1 MKVDALFISDVHLGS
16 KGSNAELL
24 LEMLKEYEPKEL
36 IIVGDFIDGW
46 LLKKRHYW
54 TQDFSNVI
62 RKILS
67 YTKKGTKVTYIT
79 GNHDDFLRSYIPI
92 YFGDNINVVNEMVWE
107 DYFITHGDLYDGIVQ
122 MKWLGR
128 LGSFGY
134 ELAISLDMLM
144 KKFGYKK
151 SLSKFLK
158 KKVKDAVKFI
168 TNFEEQLLYQSKKRN
183 CKGVVCGHIHTPEI
197 KTMPNGMIYM
207 NDGDWVES
215 CSALV
220 EHYDGRWEIIY
231 WTKAQDDVVIDITKR
246 KRDKS

>member
-92 YFGDNINVVNEMVWE
+92 YFGDNINVVNEMIWE

-122 MKWLGR
+122 MKWLCK

-168 TNFEEQLLYQSKKRN
+168 TNFEEQLVYQSKKRN
-183 CKGVVCGHIHTPEI
+183 CKGVVCGHIHTPENKYI
-197 KTMPNGMIYM
+197 DGIHYLNC
-207 NDGDWVES
+207 GDWIENNS
-215 CSALV
+215 
-220 EHYDGRWEIIY
+220 YIIY
-231 WTKAQDDVVIDITKR
+231 NKGKWELKEMIKPL
-246 KRDKS
+246 

>member
-122 MKWLGR
+122 MRWLGK

-158 KKVKDAVKFI
+158 KKVKDAVKFV
-168 TNFEEQLLYQSKKRN
+168 TNFEEQLVYQSKKRN
-183 CKGVVCGHIHTPEI
+183 CKGVVCGHIHTPENKYI
-197 KTMPNGMIYM
+197 DGIHYLNC
-207 NDGDWVES
+207 GDWIENNS
-215 CSALV
+215 
-220 EHYDGRWEIIY
+220 YITYNKGKWELKEMIKPI
-231 WTKAQDDVVIDITKR
+231 
-246 KRDKS
+246 

>member
-122 MKWLGR
+122 MKWLGK

-168 TNFEEQLLYQSKKRN
+168 TNFEEQLVYQSKKRN
-183 CKGVVCGHIHTPEI
+183 CKGVVCGHIHTPENKYI
-197 KTMPNGMIYM
+197 DGIHYLNC
-207 NDGDWVES
+207 GDWIENNS
-215 CSALV
+215 
-220 EHYDGRWEIIY
+220 YIIY
-231 WTKAQDDVVIDITKR
+231 NKGKWELKEMIKPL
-246 KRDKS
+246 

>member
-79 GNHDDFLRSYIPI
+79 GNHDDFLRSYIPL

-107 DYFITHGDLYDGIVQ
+107 DYFITHGDLYDGIV
-122 MKWLGR
+122 R
-128 LGSFGY
+128 
-134 ELAISLDMLM
+134 
-144 KKFGYKK
+144 
-151 SLSKFLK
+151 
-158 KKVKDAVKFI
+158 FI
-168 TNFEEQLLYQSKKRN
+168 GNPIERIQEDYLRILRY
-183 CKGVVCGHIHTPEI
+183 
-197 KTMPNGMIYM
+197 
-207 NDGDWVES
+207 
-215 CSALV
+215 
-220 EHYDGRWEIIY
+220 
-231 WTKAQDDVVIDITKR
+231 
-246 KRDKS
+246 

>member
-122 MKWLGR
+122 MKWLGK

-168 TNFEEQLLYQSKKRN
+168 TNFEEQLVYQSKKRN
-183 CKGVVCGHIHTPEI
+183 CKGVICGHIHTPENKFVDGI
-197 KTMPNGMIYM
+197 HYLNC
-207 NDGDWVES
+207 GDWIENNS
-215 CSALV
+215 
-220 EHYDGRWEIIY
+220 YIIYDDGRWELKEMI
-231 WTKAQDDVVIDITKR
+231 KPL
-246 KRDKS
+246 

>member
-1 MKVDALFISDVHLGS
+1 MKVDGLFISDVHLGS

-24 LEMLKEYEPKEL
+24 LDMLKEYEPKEL

-79 GNHDDFLRSYIPI
+79 GNHDDFLRSYIPL
-92 YFGDNINVVNEMVWE
+92 YFGENITVVNEMVWE

-122 MKWLGR
+122 MKWLGK

-168 TNFEEQLLYQSKKRN
+168 TNFEEQLVYQSKRRN
-183 CKGVVCGHIHTPEI
+183 CKGVICGHIHTPENKFVDGI
-197 KTMPNGMIYM
+197 HYLNC
-207 NDGDWVES
+207 GDWIENNS
-215 CSALV
+215 YII
-220 EHYDGRWEIIY
+220 YDKGRWELKEMIKPI
-231 WTKAQDDVVIDITKR
+231 
-246 KRDKS
+246 